1 MLRSTGGSRREYF
14 LAAWPIRAV
23 AVSVLVFSF
32 IFGLDSLPNVD
43 LCPFHAI
50 TGLQCP
56 GCGLTRAFCAIS
68 HGQFA
73 LAWGLNPF
81 SYFFYTLAL
90 MGAAHPSFANLLP
103 EKATIAITL
112 IITASLVAF
121 GVFRI
126 VAGLGLP

>member
-1 MLRSTGGSRREYF
+1 MGALMLRSTGGSRREYF

-23 AVSVLVFSF
+23 AVSVLLLSFAFSQNT
-32 IFGLDSLPNVD
+32 LPKLD
-43 LCPFHAI
+43 LCLFHAI

-68 HGQFA
+68 HGQFT

-81 SYFFYTLAL
+81 SYFFYALAL

-112 IITASLVAF
+112 IITAALVAF

-126 VAGLGLP
+126 VAG